1 MYLRLGK
8 ELNIIGMVFS
18 EAIYIY
24 IYIYSE
30 KMQNVQF
37 GNSILLQY
45 IKIMLIFLN

>member
-18 EAIYIY
+18 EGIY

-37 GNSILLQY
+37 GNSILVQY

>member
-24 IYIYSE
+24 IYSE

-37 GNSILLQY
+37 GNSILVQY
-45 IKIMLIFLN
+45 IKIM